1 MNGLGDHLGVVETIF
16 EEETDDLQSLSS
28 APLSSCSSP
37 LQSGVDAWTATT
49 GKRPDVKI
57 LVQGTCFHLHKEP
70 LISKSSYLKRQLIGV
85 SEFTLSPPL
94 KITPDTF
101 KQIADFCYSGHAVIT
116 PFNVAALRTAAE
128 LLKIDGGDDDGDSLR
143 HRTESYFSMVVAPNR
158 DFVCVVF
165 RSCLPLL
172 PEAEQTSFLASRCI
186 EALFYLEDD
195 GGSDDGGEGVVG
207 CAEELKTVLPEDF
220 KVIVDSMQRRLT
232 RSHDLLY
239 RVVDLYFLVYS
250 GKISEDQKTQIC
262 STIDCS
268 ILSSS
273 LLMHAVQNP
282 HMPLR
287 FIVQAMLIEQ
297 LNTHR
302 SIFTALNS
310 AATTTTQLHPT
321 HPTDQSPATL
331 GAILERD
338 AALRQVAQLRATI
351 DTTSSK
357 IQSLER
363 ELSGMKKLL
372 AAGEVEKEQERG
384 RSSSCRFSTS
394 DVNQVARGERGSM
407 SFSSGTG
414 YRDQRVVENDR
425 NQSGAK
431 RSLRQRFIRGLKMA
445 FGVSSSKKD
454 EKINES
460 EAKGVI

>member
-1 MNGLGDHLGVVETIF
+1 MNGFGDHLGVVETIF

-37 LQSGVDAWTATT
+37 LQSCVDAWTAAT
-49 GKRPDVKI
+49 GRRPDVKI

-116 PFNVAALRTAAE
+116 PLNVAALRTAAE
-128 LLKIDGGDDDGDSLR
+128 LLKIDGGDEDGDSLR

-158 DFVCVVF
+158 DFVCSVF

-172 PEAEQTSFLASRCI
+172 PEAEQTAFLASRCI

-195 GGSDDGGEGVVG
+195 DGSDDGGDGVVG
-207 CAEELKTVLPEDF
+207 CAEELKTVSPEDF
-220 KVIVDSMQRRLT
+220 KVIVDSMQRRCT
-232 RSHDLLY
+232 RSHDPLY
-239 RVVDLYFLVYS
+239 RVVDLYFL
-250 GKISEDQKTQIC
+250 ISEDQKTQIC

-310 AATTTTQLHPT
+310 AAATTTTTQLRPT

-338 AALRQVAQLRATI
+338 AALRQVAQLRADI

-357 IQSLER
+357 IQTLET

-372 AAGEVEKEQERG
+372 GAGEVEKEQGRG
-384 RSSSCRFSTS
+384 RSSSCRFSTNN
-394 DVNQVARGERGSM
+394 VNKVARGERGSM

-445 FGVSSSKKD
+445 FGVSLSKKD
-454 EKINES
+454 EKMDEG
-460 EAKGVI
+460 EAKGVV